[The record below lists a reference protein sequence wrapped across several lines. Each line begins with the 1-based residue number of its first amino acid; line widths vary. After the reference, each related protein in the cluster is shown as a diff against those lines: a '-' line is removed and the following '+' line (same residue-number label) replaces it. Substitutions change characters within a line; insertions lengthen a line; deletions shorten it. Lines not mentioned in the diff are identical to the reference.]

1 MEQIVILLE
10 IIGTI
15 AFASSGAMVGIYK
28 KMDLFGV
35 IVMAVTTAVGGG
47 LMRDMILGNLP
58 PAAFTDPIY
67 VILSTVCAIVL
78 FIVIYNRERFSDNK
92 VFVLYEKAMT
102 IMDAVGLGVFTIL
115 GIEKAYEQGYQNE
128 LFFLVFLGIL
138 TGVGGGVIRDVL
150 AQKTP
155 LIFKKHIYACA
166 SLVGALFCV
175 LCMPFSK
182 DIAMIGGACLVIV
195 IRLLAVMYHW
205 NLPKMK

>member
-1 MEQIVILLE
+1 MGQIVFLLE
-10 IIGTI
+10 MIGTI

-47 LMRDMILGNLP
+47 LVRDMILGYLP
-58 PAAFTDPIY
+58 PAAFTDPVY
-67 VILSTVCAIVL
+67 VILSTVCAIAL
-78 FIVIYNRERFSDNK
+78 FIVIYNRKRFSGRK
-92 VFVLYEKAMT
+92 VFLLYEKTMT
-102 IMDAVGLGVFTIL
+102 IMDAVGLGVFTTL
-115 GIEKAYEQGYQNE
+115 GIEKAYENGYQNE

-155 LIFKKHIYACA
+155 LIFRKQIYACA
-166 SLVGALFCV
+166 SLIGALFCA

-182 DIAMIGGACLVIV
+182 DLAMVGGTCLVIA